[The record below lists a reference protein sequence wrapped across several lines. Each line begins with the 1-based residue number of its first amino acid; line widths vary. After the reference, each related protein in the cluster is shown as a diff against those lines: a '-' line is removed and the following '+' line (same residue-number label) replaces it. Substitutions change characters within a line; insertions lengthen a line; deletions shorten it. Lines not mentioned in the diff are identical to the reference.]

1 MVHLSQTFFLSFFI
15 IKRGKRVNQKLSFRH
30 SREQM
35 RKKWVNEINA
45 WVVGTKEENA
55 SPGKFYITFSFKR
68 HRFLFSLFKTY
79 MYTSTSRKGLSYQNN
94 FSRVGGNQT
103 LKANIKNLHFTK
115 SSEGFLQVFFFG
127 RRSRF
132 ALTSE
137 KILLSY
143 AVSFFVHLFTTNF
156 YILQKFFTG
165 FAGRSSINFNYFH
178 ILRRW

>member
-137 KILLSY
+137 KNIIKLCCIFFCP
-143 AVSFFVHLFTTNF
+143 SFYNQFLHFTEIF
-156 YILQKFFTG
+156 HRFC
-165 FAGRSSINFNYFH
+165 RSIVNQF
-178 ILRRW
+178 